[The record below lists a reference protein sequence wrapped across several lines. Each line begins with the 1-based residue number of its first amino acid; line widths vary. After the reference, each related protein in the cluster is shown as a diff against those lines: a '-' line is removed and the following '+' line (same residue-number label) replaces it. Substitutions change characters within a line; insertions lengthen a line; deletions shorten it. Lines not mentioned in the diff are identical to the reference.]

1 MLSLLSKYLRAGS
14 IIQFDELIGWPGWDS
29 GGEYLALEE
38 MVKETDLQVK
48 YLYTAGQAVTVVVL

>member
-1 MLSLLSKYLRAGS
+1 